1 MKFNCLIIKWRYSFL
16 CFNHVWNMNRQ
27 YVSILTL
34 EKQSVSIFYEFI
46 KLLQRK
52 ERMKSKGRMD
62 YGIRSLKDQRLY
74 QNSVVLVHCI
84 NVKAPQRGKWF
95 NLAFESVWSSLILA
109 ISARLLASSA
119 IRLTSLWLEVLL
131 SPNNFLSVD
140 CSWRPC
146 NVRFSAA
153 HAASRAS
160 LPKSFQLVN
169 AVWFFFFFLLKKKLH
184 NSQLICIC

>member
-95 NLAFESVWSSLILA
+95 NLAFESVWSSLVLA
-109 ISARLLASSA
+109 ISARLPFSFFSHKIDVPMARSASLAKQFFVR
-119 IRLTSLWLEVLL
+119 RLQLEAMQCSLL
-131 SPNNFLSVD
+131 SCPCSFTSFLTKVLSVGE
-140 CSWRPC
+140 CS
-146 NVRFSAA
+146 
-153 HAASRAS
+153 
-160 LPKSFQLVN
+160 LV
-169 AVWFFFFFLLKKKLH
+169 FFFF
-184 NSQLICIC
+184 C